1 MGASKGAGTPLP
13 APGRPGLLPMLSL
26 TSWRCPASTSG
37 WPSGTAAVPPKHS
50 LPPTPASSSSSPPFP
65 DSWHLLL
72 SSAPWQS
79 GCERLSLQR
88 DSQHF
93 APCKERWESWH
104 RDPASCAAPR
114 PPPGFLSPARA
125 LAAWPEPPCPS
136 GVPVPHSLPPHSLPL
151 QHTTSVGSGWGQQQG
166 LSPTSSSAPL
176 ARQQMLALLFPA
188 EEYQSAH
195 GHRLMLPASFW
206 HC

>member
-1 MGASKGAGTPLP
+1 MGASKGAGTPIP
-13 APGRPGLLPMLSL
+13 APGRPGLLPMLADIL
-26 TSWRCPASTSG
+26 G
-37 WPSGTAAVPPKHS
+37 VPTEHIWVACGDSSCATEPVS
-50 LPPTPASSSSSPPFP
+50 PPLRRLPPLLPLPFP
-65 DSWHLLL
+65 DSCHLLL

-125 LAAWPEPPCPS
+125 RPAWLVTPCSP
-136 GVPVPHSLPPHSLPL
+136 GVPVPHLLPYTPSLYSTNHPWDRAGARRRGPPAHPLPPWR
-151 QHTTSVGSGWGQQQG
+151 G
-166 LSPTSSSAPL
+166 
-176 ARQQMLALLFPA
+176 QQMLALPFPA
-188 EEYQSAH
+188 EEYQAAH
-195 GHRLMLPASFW
+195 GHRLMLPGSFW